1 LFWRATV
8 PQPRPRYN
16 ARRFAAR
23 DLQENNVLDRRE
35 FMSSAA
41 VAALAAA
48 PLARAAAPK
57 RGFTEQAYA
66 KAIVIDALGGPGG
79 YDPDAG
85 DRLTASMLAD
95 VKASGVTAV
104 NLTVSSV
111 GNAPGMFEQ
120 TVATIGYS
128 EKTINEH
135 PDLFMKVLTG
145 RDLSAAK
152 TAGRMGII
160 YGFQDTS
167 PLDGQ
172 LDRLTVFHGLGVR
185 IVQPCYNRRNLMGD
199 GCLEP
204 ANGGLSTLGHQLIEE
219 LNKLRILVDLSHAGA
234 RTQSE
239 GIAASKTPMAI
250 THTGCRA
257 LVDVPRN
264 THDSE
269 LKAVADRGGVVG
281 MYFMPFLRASG
292 QPHAED
298 LIRHLEHAVNVCGE
312 DHVGL
317 GTDGGISGIKLDEKY
332 AAFQRKFYEDRAKAG
347 IAAPGEAADVFNLVP
362 EYNDARRF
370 FTLANDL
377 TDRGWPAKRVEKV
390 LGANFARLFNEVWG

>member
-1 LFWRATV
+1 M
-8 PQPRPRYN
+8 
-16 ARRFAAR
+16 
-23 DLQENNVLDRRE
+23 LDRRE
-35 FMSSAA
+35 FLSSAV
-41 VAALAAA
+41 VAALAAS
-48 PLARAAAPK
+48 PIARAAAPK
-57 RGFTEQAYA
+57 RGYSDQAYA

-79 YDPDAG
+79 FDPDAAPG
-85 DRLTASMLAD
+85 SGLSATDLAD

-111 GNAPGMFEQ
+111 GNGPGKFEE
-120 TVATIGYS
+120 TVATIAFS
-128 EKTINEH
+128 EGEIAKH
-135 PDLFMKVLTG
+135 PDIFMKILSG
-145 RDLSAAK
+145 RDLTAAK
-152 TAGRMGII
+152 ASGRMGFI

-172 LDRLTVFHGLGVR
+172 LDRLAMFQALGLR

-204 ANGGLSTLGHQLIEE
+204 ANGGLSTLGHDFVGEV
-219 LNKLRILVDLSHAGA
+219 NKLKMLLDLSHAGP
-234 RTQSE
+234 RVQSE
-239 GIAASKTPMAI
+239 GIDASKAPMAI

-264 THDSE
+264 TYDSE
-269 LKAVADRGGVVG
+269 LKALADRGGVVG
-281 MYFMPFLRASG
+281 IYFMPFLRASG

-298 LIRHLEHAVNVCGE
+298 LIKHLEHAVNVCGE

-332 AAFQRKFYEDRAKAG
+332 AAFQKKFFEDRAKAG

-362 EYNDARRF
+362 EYNDPRRF
-370 FTLANDL
+370 LTLANDL
-377 TDRGWPAKRVEKV
+377 TDRGWSAKRVEKI
-390 LGANFARLFNEVWG
+390 LGANFVRLFTEVWG